1 MRSKRIFVVEDE
13 PGAGRGKLFEP
24 VFTTKAPGRGT
35 SLGLGVVRRIV
46 VVHDGPIPIHDS
58 VGEVTHRTSKPKL
71 RRKLN
76 DANQGGAANSSLWAA
91 EGGSQASGMPC

>member
-46 VVHDGPIPIHDS
+46 VVHDGPIRIDDS
-58 VGEVTHRTSKPKL
+58 VEDVTHRTSKPNF

-76 DANQGGAANSSLWAA
+76 DENQVGAANGSVWASK
-91 EGGSQASGMPC
+91 GGSQASGMPC